1 MLFFLRLFKCSM
13 LIYLI
18 LQIWSWYQ
26 VIKNWYIFFVKLKL
40 AVISRE
46 ILIVWFVFC
55 FLNIWTRF
63 NYICYSYSSYDIFG
77 SNSPWT
83 RFSHTVGCILRVC
96 TDITILISSSKTCN
110 LLLLA
115 LNILNYS
122 TWLPI
127 VSPNITSC
135 KVVSIVDLKMNL
147 ILSLALILLFWKAFA
162 CY

>member
-1 MLFFLRLFKCSM
+1 
-13 LIYLI
+13 
-18 LQIWSWYQ
+18 
-26 VIKNWYIFFVKLKL
+26 
-40 AVISRE
+40 
-46 ILIVWFVFC
+46 
-55 FLNIWTRF
+55 
-63 NYICYSYSSYDIFG
+63 
-77 SNSPWT
+77 
-83 RFSHTVGCILRVC
+83 VGCILRVC

-135 KVVSIVDLKMNL
+135 KVVSIVDLKMDL
-147 ILSLALILLFWKAFA
+147 ILSLALILLFCKAFA